1 MIKKERNLSIKNACL
16 VRDEKV
22 EEGDLIIKNGI
33 IERAGRVR
41 RHRFPAEL
49 KTIDAQGLYLSPGFI
64 DLQVNGGAG
73 FNFEGGSCEEVRK
86 IIAFHVAHGTTGLLP
101 TTVTASIETVRAAI
115 RRVKEA
121 DDSAVL
127 GVHIEGPF
135 ISTKQKGAQNPQ
147 YILEPSI
154 EKFNEL
160 VKGYEGFIKIVTL
173 APELAGA
180 EELIARIKEIEA
192 IPSLGHS
199 DATYE
204 ETIKALDEGVVL
216 FTHVFNA
223 MREFHH
229 REPGAV
235 GAALESAAMVELI
248 ADGVHVHPTAIRL
261 LLKAKGID
269 NICLVTDSIS
279 AAGLKD
285 GEYSLGGL
293 DVFVKGGE
301 ARLADGTL
309 AGSTLTMDRAVKNF
323 IEFTDVS
330 LPEAVR
336 AASLNP
342 AKLLGMDERKGSI
355 KEGKD
360 ADIVIFDEGFNIHYT
375 IIGGEKVY
383 SKNESDCYE

>member
-1 MIKKERNLSIKNACL
+1 MSKSLLVKNGVL
-16 VRDEKV
+16 VRKDRV
-22 EEGDLIIKNGI
+22 EHGNLLIRDGVIEHVRTAAADRLPIDLT
-33 IERAGRVR
+33 
-41 RHRFPAEL
+41 
-49 KTIDAQGLYLSPGFI
+49 TIDAQGLYLSPGFI

-115 RRVKEA
+115 RSVKEA
-121 DDSAVL
+121 NHPAIL

-135 ISTKQKGAQNPQ
+135 ISTRQKGAQNPQ
-147 YILEPSI
+147 YILKPSI
-154 EKFNEL
+154 KEFERL
-160 VKGYEGFIKIVTL
+160 VKGYEDFIKVVTL

-199 DATYE
+199 DATYAKA
-204 ETIKALDEGVVL
+204 IKALDHGVAL
-216 FTHVFNA
+216 FTHLFNA

-235 GAALESAAMVELI
+235 GAALESDAMVELI
-248 ADGVHVHPTAIRL
+248 ADAVHVHPAVIRL

-269 NICLVTDSIS
+269 KICLITDSIS
-279 AAGLKD
+279 SSGLGD

-293 DVFVKGGE
+293 EVLVKDGE
-301 ARLADGTL
+301 ASLGDGTL

-323 IEFTDVS
+323 MEFTGVS

-336 AASLNP
+336 TASFNP
-342 AKLLGMDERKGSI
+342 ATLLGIDERKGSI
-355 KEGKD
+355 EQGKD
-360 ADIVIFDEGFNIHYT
+360 ADIIIFDEAFNIHYT
-375 IIGGEKVY
+375 IIGGEIVY
-383 SKNESDCYE
+383 SRNESNHYE

>member
-1 MIKKERNLSIKNACL
+1 MSKALLVKNGMLVRNDRVEHGNLSIRDGVIEH
-16 VRDEKV
+16 VRTTAADRLPI
-22 EEGDLIIKNGI
+22 DLT
-33 IERAGRVR
+33 
-41 RHRFPAEL
+41 
-49 KTIDAQGLYLSPGFI
+49 TIDAQGLYVSPGFI
-64 DLQVNGGAG
+64 DLQVNGGG
-73 FNFEGGSCEEVRK
+73 GYNMDTSSEGISNIVS
-86 IIAFHVAHGTTGLLP
+86 FHTSHGTTALLP
-101 TTVTASIETVRAAI
+101 TTVTAPVEKIRETIRKVRETEQQAI
-115 RRVKEA
+115 
-121 DDSAVL
+121 L
-127 GVHIEGPF
+127 GMHIEGPF
-135 ISTKQKGAQNPQ
+135 VSHRRKGAQNPQ

-204 ETIKALDEGVVL
+204 ETIKALDGGVAL
-216 FTHVFNA
+216 FTHLFNA
-223 MREFHH
+223 MRPLHH

-235 GAALESAAMVELI
+235 GAALDSDAMVELI
-248 ADGVHVHPTAIRL
+248 ADGIHVHPAIVRL

-293 DVFVKGGE
+293 DVFVKGEE
-301 ARLADGTL
+301 ARLTDGTL

-330 LPEAVR
+330 LPKAVR

-342 AKLLGMDERKGSI
+342 ARLLGIDGRKGSL
-355 KEGKD
+355 KAGQD

-375 IIGGEKVY
+375 IIGGEIVY
-383 SKNESDCYE
+383 SKNESGCYE

>member
-1 MIKKERNLSIKNACL
+1 MSKALLVKNGMLVRNDRVKHGNLSIKNGVIEH
-16 VRDEKV
+16 VRTTAADKLPI
-22 EEGDLIIKNGI
+22 DLT
-33 IERAGRVR
+33 
-41 RHRFPAEL
+41 
-49 KTIDAQGLYLSPGFI
+49 TIDAQGLYVSPGFI
-64 DLQVNGGAG
+64 DLQVNGGGAD
-73 FNFEGGSCEEVRK
+73 NFMEASSEK
-86 IIAFHVAHGTTGLLP
+86 IRNIISFHTSHGTTALLP
-101 TTVTASIETVRAAI
+101 TTVTAPVQKIRETIRKVRETEQQAI
-115 RRVKEA
+115 
-121 DDSAVL
+121 L
-127 GVHIEGPF
+127 GMHIEGPF
-135 ISTKQKGAQNPQ
+135 VSHRRKGAQNPK

-216 FTHVFNA
+216 FTHVFNS
-223 MREFHH
+223 MRGFHH

-301 ARLADGTL
+301 ARLTDGTL

-336 AASLNP
+336 TASLNP
-342 AKLLGMDERKGSI
+342 VRLLGIDERKGSLE
-355 KEGKD
+355 EGKD

-375 IIGGEKVY
+375 IIGGEIVY